1 MVYCTN
7 RKQLTMTNAKIS
19 ELEKLEE
26 LILEYKNES
35 DVKKKHVA
43 YLRLIEETLKIVK
56 KIELSFYPYPGNIS
70 RDDLIQVGAVGV
82 LKAIETYK
90 PEERGSFK
98 TYVSKVI
105 KGKIFHYLRD
115 KANLVKTPRETIA
128 NMSKVKEAIDEL
140 SENNTKIPTVEEV
153 SKYVNLPFEKVEEI
167 MNIELIKNMISLDQN
182 IYTSEGGETLMDR
195 IQDNEES
202 SFEDTYANKKIIEF
216 ALNKL
221 QQNDKI
227 AIQMYYIDG
236 ESRKEISKVLKVS
249 QTQVSRILK
258 RALNKLY
265 YIIKSELSEDNDIE
279 IK

>member
-1 MVYCTN
+1 
-7 RKQLTMTNAKIS
+7 
-19 ELEKLEE
+19 
-26 LILEYKNES
+26 
-35 DVKKKHVA
+35 
-43 YLRLIEETLKIVK
+43 
-56 KIELSFYPYPGNIS
+56 
-70 RDDLIQVGAVGV
+70 
-82 LKAIETYK
+82 
-90 PEERGSFK
+90 
-98 TYVSKVI
+98 
-105 KGKIFHYLRD
+105 
-115 KANLVKTPRETIA
+115 
-128 NMSKVKEAIDEL
+128 MSKVKEAIDEL

>member
-1 MVYCTN
+1 
-7 RKQLTMTNAKIS
+7 
-19 ELEKLEE
+19 
-26 LILEYKNES
+26 
-35 DVKKKHVA
+35 
-43 YLRLIEETLKIVK
+43 
-56 KIELSFYPYPGNIS
+56 
-70 RDDLIQVGAVGV
+70 
-82 LKAIETYK
+82 
-90 PEERGSFK
+90 
-98 TYVSKVI
+98 
-105 KGKIFHYLRD
+105 
-115 KANLVKTPRETIA
+115 
-128 NMSKVKEAIDEL
+128 
-140 SENNTKIPTVEEV
+140 
-153 SKYVNLPFEKVEEI
+153 
-167 MNIELIKNMISLDQN
+167 
-182 IYTSEGGETLMDR
+182 MDR

>member
-1 MVYCTN
+1 M
-7 RKQLTMTNAKIS
+7 
-19 ELEKLEE
+19 
-26 LILEYKNES
+26 
-35 DVKKKHVA
+35 
-43 YLRLIEETLKIVK
+43 
-56 KIELSFYPYPGNIS
+56 
-70 RDDLIQVGAVGV
+70 IQVGAVGV

-202 SFEDTYANKKIIEF
+202 SFEDTYANKKS
-216 ALNKL
+216 LNL
-221 QQNDKI
+221 H
-227 AIQMYYIDG
+227 
-236 ESRKEISKVLKVS
+236 
-249 QTQVSRILK
+249 
-258 RALNKLY
+258 
-265 YIIKSELSEDNDIE
+265 
-279 IK
+279 

>member
-1 MVYCTN
+1 
-7 RKQLTMTNAKIS
+7 
-19 ELEKLEE
+19 
-26 LILEYKNES
+26 
-35 DVKKKHVA
+35 
-43 YLRLIEETLKIVK
+43 
-56 KIELSFYPYPGNIS
+56 
-70 RDDLIQVGAVGV
+70 
-82 LKAIETYK
+82 
-90 PEERGSFK
+90 
-98 TYVSKVI
+98 
-105 KGKIFHYLRD
+105 
-115 KANLVKTPRETIA
+115 
-128 NMSKVKEAIDEL
+128 MSKVKEAIDEL

-236 ESRKEISKVLKVS
+236 ESRK
-249 QTQVSRILK
+249 
-258 RALNKLY
+258 
-265 YIIKSELSEDNDIE
+265 
-279 IK
+279 

>member
-1 MVYCTN
+1 
-7 RKQLTMTNAKIS
+7 MTNTKIS

-43 YLRLIEETLKIVK
+43 YLRLIEETLKLVK
-56 KIELSFYPYPGNIS
+56 KIVLSFYPFPVNIS